1 MSSYYAR
8 ANDGAERRVEPAA
21 LALRERFD
29 GVVQRHRGSVT
40 LAAYHITENIEDA
53 RDVAQHVFMQLFR
66 KRLSFNDQRSL
77 RRWLYVVTRNAA
89 LSTKRWRQR
98 DDIAASLTS
107 EDAVQLGLE
116 DTVLQNER
124 SRQVRAMIALLPSAD
139 RAVIELRYLQAFST
153 AEIAMDLGITVR
165 RVKRDVERAKWRLRN
180 EMLRQG
186 VAEEVR

>member
-1 MSSYYAR
+1 MSSYFAR
-8 ANDGAERRVEPAA
+8 ANVGAERRVESAPIS
-21 LALRERFD
+21 LRERFD

-40 LAAYHITENIEDA
+40 LAAYHITGNIEDA

-66 KRLSFNDQRSL
+66 KQLSFKDQRSL

-89 LSTKRWRQR
+89 LNMKRSRQR
-98 DDIAASLTS
+98 DDVAASLTS
-107 EDAVQLGLE
+107 DDAVPLGLE

-139 RAVIELRYLQAFST
+139 RAVIELRYLRSFST
-153 AEIAMDLGITVR
+153 TEIAMDLGITVG

-186 VAEEVR
+186 VAKDVQ